1 MDLLEY
7 MGKQVFARYGIP
19 VSQGEICTTP
29 DEAEAAAKKIG
40 GQVVVKAQVQIGG
53 RGKAGGIQLAD
64 SPDEARAKAEQ
75 ILGMDIRGHI
85 VERVWVEA
93 ATDIAKEYY
102 ASITLDRRE
111 GKPLAMCS
119 AQGGIDIEEVAARD
133 PQAIKRIHIDPLVGI
148 KPFHARYL
156 ASGLDAEAQQG
167 AMDIFT
173 KLFECFMDADASL
186 VEVNPLV
193 LTTDGRVHAL
203 DAKVS
208 VDDNALFRHPD
219 FMEYRDILTTDPQEK
234 IAKEKGIAYLKLDGE
249 VGVMG
254 NGAGLVM
261 STLDLVQL
269 AGGKAANFLDV
280 GGGASG
286 EQIAAGLEIVLS
298 DPKVRSVLV
307 NIFGG
312 IVRCDLVAQGILDA
326 LTRVDLKV
334 PMVVRLD
341 GTNAAEGRKILTEA
355 SPEGVESAATM
366 WEAAELAVAKAR
378 AVGGGA

>member
-7 MGKQVFARYGIP
+7 MGKEVFARYDIP
-19 VSQGEICTTP
+19 VSKGRICLTA
-29 DEAEAAAKKIG
+29 DQAEAAAKDIG
-40 GQVVVKAQVQIGG
+40 GQVVVKAQVQVGG

-64 SPDEARAKAEQ
+64 SPAEAREKALH
-75 ILGMDIRGHI
+75 ILGMDIKGHI
-85 VERVWVEA
+85 VERVWVES
-93 ATDIAKEYY
+93 ATDISKEYY

-111 GKPLAMCS
+111 GRPLAMCS
-119 AQGGIDIEEVAARD
+119 AEGGVDIEEVAARD
-133 PQAIKRIHIDPLVGI
+133 ASAIKRIHIDPLVGI
-148 KPFHARYL
+148 KPFHTRYL
-156 ASGLDAEAQQG
+156 TSGLDPEAREG
-167 AMDIFT
+167 ASDIFV
-173 KLFECFMDADASL
+173 KLFRCFMDGDASL

-219 FMEYRDILTTDPQEK
+219 YLEYRDILTTDPQEK
-234 IAKEKGIAYLKLDGE
+234 IAKEKSIAYLKLDGE

-312 IVRCDLVAQGILDA
+312 IVRCDLVATGILDA
-326 LTRVDLKV
+326 LQRVDLKV

-341 GTNAAEGRKILTEA
+341 GTNAAEGRKILEEA
-355 SPEGVESAATM
+355 NLDGVESAPTM
-366 WEAAELAVAKAR
+366 WDAARLAVEKAR
-378 AVGGGA
+378 G